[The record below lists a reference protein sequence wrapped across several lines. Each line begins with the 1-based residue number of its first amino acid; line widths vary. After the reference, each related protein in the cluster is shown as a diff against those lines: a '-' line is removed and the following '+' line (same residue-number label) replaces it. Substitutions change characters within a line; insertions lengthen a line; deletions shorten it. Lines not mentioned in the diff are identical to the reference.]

1 MGALRE
7 DLKSL
12 LFGDLLA
19 GITVALVLIPQ
30 SIAYADL
37 AGMPPHTGLLA
48 AALPAITA
56 SFFASSPYL
65 QTGPVALTSL
75 LSFGVLSQLATPATA
90 NYISLAASL
99 ALFVGVFRVL
109 IGVFHF
115 GQIAYLI
122 SQPVLLG
129 FTTAAALLII
139 LSQLPK
145 SLGIDIGDRS
155 VVNGAIYSLSQPQNW
170 FWPAVLIAAI
180 SIAIITVGRSLH
192 KLFPGIPLTVG
203 LGLFASTFLPYDGT
217 IVGDFPGFLPRLSLH
232 LPGSSLPSIVLSAF
246 VIALV
251 GFAEPATIAR
261 SYSTLDKIPW
271 NANREFISQ
280 GMANIT
286 AGVAGSFPVGGSF
299 SRTSINRLAGARSR
313 FSGLVTGCAVLA
325 FAPFSHI
332 LSNLPTA
339 VLGGIVIA
347 AVLNLIKFQELWRLK
362 AYSLPQACIGW
373 ITFFAC
379 FFLAPRIDIAILSGI
394 GIAVVHHLRREQQ
407 LVIESW
413 FYGNAVHIKPK
424 GVLWFGSIANFES
437 ELQHLLR
444 RHKEADQLILH
455 LEGLGRIDLSA
466 AVSLSSIMKTA
477 KESGIEVSIENVPP
491 MAKAWSRRLWRQ

>member
-1 MGALRE
+1 MESLKG
-7 DLKSL
+7 DLKSI
-12 LFGDLLA
+12 FPGDLLA
-19 GITVALVLIPQ
+19 GVTVALVVIPQ

-37 AGMPPHTGLLA
+37 AGMPPYTGLLA
-48 AALPAITA
+48 AALPAIAA
-56 SFFASSPYL
+56 SFFSSSPYL
-65 QTGPVALTSL
+65 QTGPVALTSI
-75 LSFGVLSQLATPATA
+75 LSFGVLSQLAPPSSA

-99 ALFVGVFRVL
+99 ALLVGVFRVL
-109 IGVFHF
+109 IGVFRF

-122 SQPVLLG
+122 SRPVLLG

-155 VVNGAIYSLSQPQNW
+155 VVNGAIFCISQPQNW
-170 FWPAVLIAAI
+170 FMPAVLVAAL
-180 SIAIITVGRSLH
+180 SIAIIAVGRCIH
-192 KLFPGIPLTVG
+192 KLFPGIALAVVLGLVASASFSYGGTTVG
-203 LGLFASTFLPYDGT
+203 DIPS
-217 IVGDFPGFLPRLSLH
+217 ILPRLSLH
-232 LPGSSLPSIVLSAF
+232 IPWPSLPSIALSAF

-251 GFAEPATIAR
+251 GFAEPASIAR

-280 GMANIT
+280 GIANIT
-286 AGVAGSFPVGGSF
+286 AGAVGGFPVGGSF

-313 FSGLVTGCAVLA
+313 FSGLITGCTVLA

-347 AVLNLIKFQELWRLK
+347 AVLNLISFKELWHLK
-362 AYSLPQACIGW
+362 SYSTPQACIGW
-373 ITFFAC
+373 VTFFAC
-379 FFLAPRIDIAILSGI
+379 FLLAPRIDIAILAGI
-394 GIAVVHHLRREQQ
+394 GIAVAHHLRREQR

-413 FYGNAVHIKPK
+413 FYDNSVHIKPK
-424 GVLWFGSIANFES
+424 GVLWFGSIANFET
-437 ELQHLLR
+437 ELQHLLN
-444 RHKEADQLILH
+444 RHREAEKVILH

-466 AVSLSSIMKTA
+466 AVSLWDIVNTA
-477 KESGIEVSIENVPP
+477 KESGIEVRIENVPP
-491 MAKAWSRRLWRQ
+491 MAKAWSKRLWR

>member
-1 MGALRE
+1 MDSSKG
-7 DLKSL
+7 DLKSISP
-12 LFGDLLA
+12 GDVLA
-19 GITVALVLIPQ
+19 GVTVALVVIPQ

-37 AGMPPHTGLLA
+37 AGMPPYTGLLA

-56 SFFASSPYL
+56 SFFSSSPYL
-65 QTGPVALTSL
+65 QTGPVALTSI
-75 LSFGVLSQLATPATA
+75 LSFGVLSQLAAPSSAH
-90 NYISLAASL
+90 YISLAASL
-99 ALFVGVFRVL
+99 ALLVGVFRVL
-109 IGVFHF
+109 IGVFRF

-122 SQPVLLG
+122 SRPVLLG

-155 VVNGAIYSLSQPQNW
+155 VVNGAFFCISQPQNW
-170 FWPAVLIAAI
+170 FMPAVLVAAL
-180 SIAIITVGRSLH
+180 SIAIITVGRCIH
-192 KLFPGIPLTVG
+192 KLFPGIALAVVLGLLASTSFSYGGTTVG
-203 LGLFASTFLPYDGT
+203 DIPS
-217 IVGDFPGFLPRLSLH
+217 ILPRLSLH
-232 LPGSSLPSIVLSAF
+232 IPWPSLPSIALSAF

-251 GFAEPATIAR
+251 GFAEPASIAR

-280 GMANIT
+280 GIANIT
-286 AGVAGSFPVGGSF
+286 AGAVGGFPVGGSF

-313 FSGLVTGCAVLA
+313 FSGLVTGCTVLA
-325 FAPFSHI
+325 FAPFTNI

-347 AVLNLIKFQELWRLK
+347 AVLNLISIKELWHLK
-362 AYSLPQACIGW
+362 SYSMPQACIGW
-373 ITFFAC
+373 LTFFAC
-379 FFLAPRIDIAILSGI
+379 FLLAPRIDIAILAGI
-394 GIAVVHHLRREQQ
+394 GIAVAHHLRREQR

-413 FYGNAVHIKPK
+413 VYDNSVHIKPK
-424 GVLWFGSIANFES
+424 GVLWFGSIANFET
-437 ELQHLLR
+437 ELQHLLN
-444 RHKEADQLILH
+444 RHREAKKVILH

-466 AVSLSSIMKTA
+466 AVSLWSIVNTA

-491 MAKAWSRRLWRQ
+491 MAKAWSKRL

>member
-1 MGALRE
+1 MESLKG
-7 DLKSL
+7 DLKSI
-12 LFGDLLA
+12 FPGDVLA
-19 GITVALVLIPQ
+19 GVTVALVVIPQ

-37 AGMPPHTGLLA
+37 AGMPPYTGLLA

-56 SFFASSPYL
+56 SFFSSSPYL
-65 QTGPVALTSL
+65 QTGPVALTSI
-75 LSFGVLSQLATPATA
+75 LSFGVLSQLAAPSSA

-99 ALFVGVFRVL
+99 ALLVGVFRVL
-109 IGVFHF
+109 IGVFRF

-122 SQPVLLG
+122 SRPVLLG

-145 SLGIDIGDRS
+145 SLGIEIGDRS
-155 VVNGAIYSLSQPQNW
+155 VVNGAIFCISQPQNW
-170 FWPAVLIAAI
+170 FMPAVLVAAL
-180 SIAIITVGRSLH
+180 SIAIITVGRCIH
-192 KLFPGIPLTVG
+192 KLFPGIALAVV
-203 LGLFASTFLPYDGT
+203 LGLVASTSFSYGGAA
-217 IVGDFPGFLPRLSLH
+217 VGEIPSILPRLSLH
-232 LPGSSLPSIVLSAF
+232 IPWSSLPSIALSAF

-251 GFAEPATIAR
+251 GFAEPASIAR

-280 GMANIT
+280 GIANIT
-286 AGVAGSFPVGGSF
+286 AGAVGGFPVGGSF

-313 FSGLVTGCAVLA
+313 FSGLVTGCTVLA
-325 FAPFSHI
+325 FAPFSNI

-347 AVLNLIKFQELWRLK
+347 AVLNLISFKELWRLK
-362 AYSLPQACIGW
+362 SYSMPQACIGW
-373 ITFFAC
+373 LTFFAC
-379 FFLAPRIDIAILSGI
+379 FLLAPRIDIAILAGI
-394 GIAVVHHLRREQQ
+394 GIAVAHHLRREQR

-413 FYGNAVHIKPK
+413 FYDNSVHIKPK
-424 GVLWFGSIANFES
+424 GVLWFGSIANFET
-437 ELQHLLR
+437 ELQHLLN
-444 RHKEADQLILH
+444 RHREAKKVILH

-466 AVSLSSIMKTA
+466 AVSLWSIVNTA

-491 MAKAWSRRLWRQ
+491 MAKAWSKRLWQ